1 MPTLRSVV
9 ARSPPESCPSPACVA
24 IHPEQRRRGDH
35 RTRTFVRQLRV
46 RAQPADRH
54 RAGRNRTGRRGIEGG
69 CGDTENRCASATTSQ
84 PTMHLVVIAKKD
96 KAADRT
102 WAGLASPGGNE
113 ASRLLLVSSLTTRL
127 DRVRHLRT
135 DFYYYYSIAA
145 ADGWMDCC
153 HFLLHLHMLVDGCL
167 LARSLAAQSLAEEI
181 RKRPARRTNTD
192 GACTVTAA
200 VVYTLVKPCMEDF
213 ERPEEV
219 QYVNFAHPTPPDPN
233 ASVDR

>member
-1 MPTLRSVV
+1 LPTLRSVV

-46 RAQPADRH
+46 RAPPADRQ

-145 ADGWMDCC
+145 ADGWMDGWIAAISCC
-153 HFLLHLHMLVDGCL
+153 ICTCSWTVACS
-167 LARSLAAQSLAEEI
+167 LARSQRSLSPRRFEKGPPAARTQTV
-181 RKRPARRTNTD
+181 PALLLQRS
-192 GACTVTAA
+192 CI
-200 VVYTLVKPCMEDF
+200 L
-213 ERPEEV
+213 
-219 QYVNFAHPTPPDPN
+219 
-233 ASVDR
+233 S

>member
-113 ASRLLLVSSLTTRL
+113 ASRLLLLL
-127 DRVRHLRT
+127 DDASRPGATPAHRFLLLFQHRGRGWT
-135 DFYYYYSIAA
+135 DGWIAA
-145 ADGWMDCC
+145 ISCC
-153 HFLLHLHMLVDGCL
+153 ICTCSWTVACL

-192 GACTVTAA
+192 SACTVIAA
-200 VVYTLVKPCMEDF
+200 VVYTLVKAMEDF
-213 ERPEEV
+213 ERHEEV